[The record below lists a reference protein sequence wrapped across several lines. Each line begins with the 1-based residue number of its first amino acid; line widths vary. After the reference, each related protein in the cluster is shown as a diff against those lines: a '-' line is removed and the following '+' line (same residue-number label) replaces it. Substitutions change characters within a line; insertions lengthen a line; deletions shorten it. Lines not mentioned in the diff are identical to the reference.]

1 MEALA
6 PRQERLLQIMSDR
19 RAYEDRPALLI
30 RVGDFGAVAVPLL
43 LRELE
48 AREEENRVAAAL
60 GLCRAGAAAA
70 SPTVSAALLRAA
82 ETHPDSRQR
91 MQESALLALVRTG
104 DRTTASQIEF
114 VRGGRTRRDEVL
126 RTVNPQSPRES
137 CEAKSWFFHP
147 SFLRNPL

>member
-1 MEALA
+1 
-6 PRQERLLQIMSDR
+6 
-19 RAYEDRPALLI
+19 
-30 RVGDFGAVAVPLL
+30 
-43 LRELE
+43 
-48 AREEENRVAAAL
+48 
-60 GLCRAGAAAA
+60 
-70 SPTVSAALLRAA
+70 
-82 ETHPDSRQR
+82 